1 MFLEAA
7 STRSTRV
14 QQTHSS
20 NFRTNYTSML
30 RGHLT
35 HDLLISD
42 IFIKKA
48 KLIFE
53 KTMALGTP
61 RNMSR

>member
-1 MFLEAA
+1 
-7 STRSTRV
+7 
-14 QQTHSS
+14 
-20 NFRTNYTSML
+20 ML